1 MQDPE
6 ERMIAA
12 LDVVCWCESRIA
24 KIPTLDVRALRTWS
38 CGIGCVPIRGFE
50 LAEPVGK
57 ASFYDGNRTRLA
69 FDRRAA

>member
-1 MQDPE
+1 MS
-6 ERMIAA
+6 RSLVSA

-24 KIPTLDVRALRTWS
+24 KVGTLDVRALRTWS

-50 LAEPVGK
+50 LAEPVGR
-57 ASFYDGNRTRLA
+57 ASFNYGNQTKCA